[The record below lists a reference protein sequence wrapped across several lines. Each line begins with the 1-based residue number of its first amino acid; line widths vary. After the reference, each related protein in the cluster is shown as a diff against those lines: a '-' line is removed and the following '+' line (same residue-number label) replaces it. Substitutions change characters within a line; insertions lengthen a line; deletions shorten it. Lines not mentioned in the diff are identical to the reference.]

1 MFQILESTAARLQL
15 RLRCLHLV
23 EIGFLRSGLEAVKL
37 PPYSVS
43 ISVTIW
49 VHGEPADAEAAGSG
63 NGRVVLV
70 REQRRPR
77 THFLKAVVKFRQGR
91 KHLIAVGKTNRGF
104 SVTLISALKK
114 SGQGQKRNGDLR
126 DGREVEEPQDC

>member
-1 MFQILESTAARLQL
+1 MFQILESAAARLQL
-15 RLRCLHLV
+15 RLCCLHLV

-49 VHGEPADAEAAGSG
+49 VQGEPADAEAAGSG
-63 NGRVVLV
+63 NGRVVLAL
-70 REQRRPR
+70 EQRRPR
-77 THFLKAVVKFRQGR
+77 MHFLKAVVKFRHGR
-91 KHLIAVGKTNRGF
+91 KHLIAVGKTNCGLC
-104 SVTLISALKK
+104 VTLISALKK

-126 DGREVEEPQDC
+126 DSREVEEPQDC